1 MERVIRVFDRHSDA
15 EAADRAFYASL
26 SPQERLNM
34 LLDLMERY
42 RAGIGEAAEGFER
55 VCRVTSLSE
64 R

>member
-1 MERVIRVFDRHSDA
+1 MERIVQVFDRHADA

-34 LLDLMERY
+34 LLDLMERH
-42 RAGIGEAAEGFER
+42 RGGIGEAAERFER
-55 VCRVTSLSE
+55 VYRLTSLSG